1 MDTAKDNAANE
12 TTEAMICM
20 HLDILGHASHGVT
33 ELRLFDPFAQ
43 VAYVDSPQAVINL
56 CRQMDDKAAGIY
68 VGVQPR
74 PVHLFD
80 LTPNRW
86 VPARGGAGGNCSR
99 DEDIEYI
106 TAVFFDIDVT
116 SPARQKGHPASDQEL
131 AATLRVAQQLACQDG
146 LAAHSTV
153 CCSGNGHYV
162 LAPIAAVPVDGP
174 EVAREFTSLCRQL
187 AAGLAG
193 PLSGVRIDAVYN
205 PSRVMRVIGTVNC
218 KGKPLPDRPHRRAC
232 FVTEP
237 AQDRSM
243 TLHEMVLNTDVAQ
256 TTTTTQELP
265 TGLRCNLSKIE
276 KCEFVQWCRRR
287 PQEVSE
293 PAWFALIS
301 NLAYLQGGIDLIHE
315 ISALDTKR
323 YDFANTQRMIERM
336 LREGYKP
343 VSCRTI
349 MGPDMVRPGR
359 GVFRCSQA
367 ARCPVRTPMYL
378 AASHTVYTR

>member
-33 ELRLFDPFAQ
+33 ELRAFDPFAQ
-43 VAYVDSPQAVINL
+43 VAYADSADAVMNL

-80 LTPNRW
+80 LAPNRW
-86 VPARGGAGGNCSR
+86 VPARGGADGNCSR

-116 SPARQKGHPASDQEL
+116 SPARQKGHPASDTEL
-131 AATLRVAQQLACQDG
+131 AATLRVAQQLACQGG
-146 LAAHSTV
+146 LAGRSTV

-162 LAPIAAVPVDGP
+162 LAPIVAVPVDGP
-174 EVAREFTSLCRQL
+174 EVARKFTSLCRQL

-193 PLSGVRIDAVYN
+193 QLAGVRIDAVYN
-205 PSRVMRVIGTVNC
+205 LSRVMRVMGTVNR
-218 KGKPLPDRPHRRAC
+218 KGQALSDRPHRRAR

-237 AQDRSM
+237 TQDRSM
-243 TLHEMVLNTDVAQ
+243 TLHEMVRNTDVAQ
-256 TTTTTQELP
+256 ITTTTQELP
-265 TGLRCNLSKIE
+265 TGLRCNLRRIE
-276 KCEFVQWCRRR
+276 RCEFVQWCRRR

-315 ISALDTKR
+315 ISALDTAR
-323 YDFANTQRMIERM
+323 YDHANTQRVIERM

-343 VSCRTI
+343 VRCATI